1 MVSDAN
7 AADDAAQSFERLKA
21 VYDKTGTNGL
31 QAFELWKKL
40 SEEERDKA
48 FANAQLLQGNSSP
61 RSYLD
66 IYLSNK
72 QWEGTNRYGQAA
84 ALF

>member
-1 MVSDAN
+1 M
-7 AADDAAQSFERLKA
+7 
-21 VYDKTGTNGL
+21 
-31 QAFELWKKL
+31 

-48 FANAQLLQGNSSP
+48 FANAQQKQGDPAP

-72 QWEGTNRYGQAA
+72 QWEKTDRYGQAT
-84 ALF
+84 ALFWTKQRISNSQKYTQGVTMQILARYP